1 MNTKKLS
8 AGDIIDARC
17 TRCKEVLNHRIV
29 AMVEEKVVRVECNTC
44 GGAHGYYPPPAPKAA
59 KAPKKASTGSS
70 SKSSG
75 TSTRTSRKDPGEAD
89 RDEWA
94 ALRPNMESE
103 RAVAYTMDGKFRMN
117 SLVNHSSFGLGVVK
131 QLIPPN
137 KMQVL
142 FQDGMKLLRCQ

>member
-1 MNTKKLS
+1 MNTRKLS

-17 TRCKEVLNHRIV
+17 TRCKEILNHRIV

-44 GGAHGYYPPPAPKAA
+44 GGAHGYYPPPTAKAAKTPKSPSAA
-59 KAPKKASTGSS
+59 KAPRSS
-70 SKSSG
+70 NAAP
-75 TSTRTSRKDPGEAD
+75 RTSRKDPAEAE

-103 RAVAYTMDGKFRMN
+103 RAVAYAMDGKYRTN
-117 SLVNHSSFGLGVVK
+117 GLINHSVFGIGVVK

-142 FQDGMKLLRCQ
+142 FQDGIKLLRCQ

>member
-1 MNTKKLS
+1 MNTRKLS

-17 TRCKEVLNHRIV
+17 TRCKEILNHRIV

-44 GGAHGYYPPPAPKAA
+44 GGAHGYYPPPAAKAAKTPKSPSAA
-59 KAPKKASTGSS
+59 KAPRSS
-70 SKSSG
+70 SA
-75 TSTRTSRKDPGEAD
+75 TPRTSRKDPAEAE

-103 RAVAYTMDGKFRMN
+103 RAVAYAMDGKYRAN
-117 SLVNHSSFGLGVVK
+117 GLINHSVFGIGVVK

-142 FQDGMKLLRCQ
+142 FQDGIKLLRCQ